1 MKLKKLGKGFHFSS
15 LLLLGFM
22 TMAHGDEN
30 SLGGR
35 VQAKIGNE
43 TVQFPILK
51 TDIDADIQGDLITV
65 TLKQEF
71 ANPLDQAV
79 HAEYLFPLNKDG
91 AVFEMEMRVADEVV
105 RAQIKPVEQAK
116 KTFEKAKSQGKS
128 ATLLRQHRPNMFT
141 QNIANLTP
149 GYPITVTLKYVQTIN
164 KVDGLYELVV
174 PLVVGPRYQPP
185 GAGVAPTNELQ
196 ETLDDELS
204 LSTNDTVDQQT
215 EVSSQ
220 ATFGK
225 WELEALPAYPP
236 THGVNLPE
244 HIDPD
249 RVSIQISL
257 NGGMPITLA
266 ESPTHTLVTDAR
278 SESSWKIKLANGRII
293 DNQDFVF
300 RYQLAGEKTQAGL
313 LSYRDER
320 GGFLSL
326 MLEPPKVPIESEISQ
341 REMVF
346 VLDSSGSMNGL
357 PMDASKA
364 FMRKALHNLRPTDT
378 FRIVRFSDSATEFS
392 THPLIATAENIQK
405 GIHYTDQLRGSGGT
419 EMSSGIRQALDV
431 PVPENTIRLV
441 TFLTDGYIGNE
452 VTILKMIRERVG
464 DARLFAF
471 GVGTAVNRYLLSE
484 MGRMGRG
491 FTRYMDPTESVEE
504 VAHELAQRLQ
514 SPVLTDIE
522 IDWGELEVT
531 ETYPRQIPDLFAGQ
545 TVRVQGRFAKAG
557 NYNIK
562 VNGHVNGR
570 KASLPLQLSLQAKSH
585 EGEAI
590 ALIWARSAIKD
601 TMRELATS
609 SVSASSLDSIKQ
621 KVINLGL
628 KFSLVTRWTAFVAVS
643 EKIYNTDAENSKTV
657 SVPLQ
662 KVKGVSK
669 LAYGQSGSQ
678 FSGGSTPE
686 PGFIASLLVIMLL
699 SGLFIS
705 RRGNRNHLS
714 L

>member
-1 MKLKKLGKGFHFSS
+1 MKLKKLGKSFRFSG

-22 TMAHGDEN
+22 SMAQGDEE

-35 VQAKIGNE
+35 VQAQIGNE

-51 TDIDADIQGDLITV
+51 TDIDADIQGDLVTV
-65 TLKQEF
+65 TVTQEF
-71 ANPLDQAV
+71 VNPLDQAV

-105 RAQIKPVEQAK
+105 RAQIKPIEQAK

-128 ATLLRQHRPNMFT
+128 AALLRQHRPNMFT

-174 PLVVGPRYQPP
+174 PLVVGPRYQPS
-185 GAGVAPTNELQ
+185 GAGVAPTKELP
-196 ETLDDELS
+196 EIIDDELS
-204 LSTNDTVDQQT
+204 LSANDTANQQSDT
-215 EVSSQ
+215 SSQ
-220 ATFGK
+220 TSFGK
-225 WELEALPAYPP
+225 WELEALPSYPP
-236 THGVNLPE
+236 THGVDLPG
-244 HIDPD
+244 HIGSD
-249 RVSIQISL
+249 RVSIKVSL
-257 NGGMPITLA
+257 NGGMPIVLA
-266 ESPTHTLVTDAR
+266 ESPTHALVTDAR
-278 SESSWKIKLANGRII
+278 SESLWNIGLANERII
-293 DNQDFVF
+293 DNQDFIF
-300 RYQLAGEKTQAGL
+300 RYQLAGETTQVGL

-320 GGFLSL
+320 GGFFSL
-326 MLEPPKVPIESEISQ
+326 LLEPPKVPVESEISQ

-364 FMRKALHNLRPTDT
+364 FMRKALRNLRSTDT
-378 FRIVRFSDSATEFS
+378 FRIIRFSDAATEFS
-392 THPLIATAENIQK
+392 TRPLIASSENIQK
-405 GIHYTDQLRGSGGT
+405 GIRYTDQLRGSGGT

-452 VTILKMIRERVG
+452 ATILKMIRERIG

-522 IDWGELEVT
+522 IDWGELKNF
-531 ETYPRQIPDLFAGQ
+531 ETYPQRIPDLFAGQ
-545 TVRVQGRFAKAG
+545 TVRVQGRFANTG
-557 NYNIK
+557 NYNIT
-562 VNGHVNGR
+562 VNGRVNGR
-570 KASLPLQLSLQAKSH
+570 KASLPLQLSLQEENN

-601 TMRELATS
+601 TMRELVTS
-609 SVSASSLDSIKQ
+609 SGSSTSLDLIKQ
-621 KVINLGL
+621 KVIDLGL

-643 EKIYNTDAENSKTV
+643 EKIYNPDAENTETV
-657 SVPLQ
+657 PVPLQ
-662 KVKGVSK
+662 KVKAVSK
-669 LAYGQSGSQ
+669 LAYGQSSSQ
-678 FSGGSTPE
+678 FNGGSTPE
-686 PGFIASLLVIMLL
+686 SGFLASLLVIMLL
-699 SGLFIS
+699 SGLFLS
-705 RRGNRNHLS
+705 QRGIRNKLS
-714 L
+714 S

>member
-1 MKLKKLGKGFHFSS
+1 MKYKKLRKGIRYSVF
-15 LLLLGFM
+15 LLSGLM
-22 TMAHGDEN
+22 SMAQGDEDPL
-30 SLGGR
+30 SGR
-35 VQAKIGNE
+35 VQATIGSE

-51 TDIDADIQGDLITV
+51 TDIDADIQGDLVTV
-65 TLKQEF
+65 TVTQKF

-79 HAEYLFPLNKDG
+79 HAEYLFPLNKDS
-91 AVFEMEMRVADEVV
+91 AVFEMEMRVVDEIV

-128 ATLLRQHRPNMFT
+128 AALLRQHRPNMFT
-141 QNIANLTP
+141 QDIANLTP
-149 GYPITVTLKYVQTIN
+149 GYPITVTLKYVQTVN

-174 PLVVGPRYQPP
+174 PLVVGSRYQPS
-185 GAGVAPTNELQ
+185 GADVAPTKELP
-196 ETLDDELS
+196 EIPDDELA
-204 LSTNDTVDQQT
+204 LSTNVSVDQQA
-215 EVSSQ
+215 Q
-220 ATFGK
+220 ADGQTRFGK

-236 THGVNLPE
+236 THGVDLPE

-257 NGGMPITLA
+257 NAGMPIALA
-266 ESPTHTLVTDAR
+266 ESPTHALVTDAQ
-278 SESSWKIKLANGRII
+278 SESNWKVRLTDDRVI
-293 DNQDFVF
+293 DNQDFIF

-313 LSYRDER
+313 LSYHDER
-320 GGFLSL
+320 GGFFSL
-326 MLEPPKVPIESEISQ
+326 MLEPPKVPAQSEISQ

-364 FMRKALHNLRPTDT
+364 FMRKALRNLRSTDT
-378 FRIVRFSDSATEFS
+378 FRVIRFSDAATEFS
-392 THPLIATAENIQK
+392 RHPLIATPENIQK
-405 GIHYTDQLRGSGGT
+405 GIRYTDQLRGMGGT

-452 VTILKMIRERVG
+452 ATILQMIRERIG

-491 FTRYMDPTESVEE
+491 FTHYMDPTESVED

-531 ETYPRQIPDLFAGQ
+531 EIYPQRIPDLFVGQ
-545 TVRVQGRFAKAG
+545 TVRIQGRFAKAG
-557 NYNIK
+557 DYVIT
-562 VNGHVNGR
+562 VNGLVNGR
-570 KASLPLQLSLQAKSH
+570 KASTPLQLKLQEKSD

-590 ALIWARSAIKD
+590 ALVWARAAIKD
-601 TMRELATS
+601 AMRELATS
-609 SVSASSLDSIKQ
+609 SGSSISLDSIKQ
-621 KVINLGL
+621 QVVDLGL
-628 KFSLVTRWTAFVAVS
+628 TFSLVTRWTAFVAVS
-643 EKIYNTDAENSKTV
+643 EKIYNVDTENTETMP
-657 SVPLQ
+657 VPLQ

-669 LAYGQSGSQ
+669 LAYGKSGNQ
-678 FSGGSTPE
+678 FNGGSTPE
-686 PGFIASLLVIMLL
+686 PGFLASLLVVMLL
-699 SGLFIS
+699 TGLFIS
-705 RRGNRNHLS
+705 RRSVRNQFRS
-714 L
+714 